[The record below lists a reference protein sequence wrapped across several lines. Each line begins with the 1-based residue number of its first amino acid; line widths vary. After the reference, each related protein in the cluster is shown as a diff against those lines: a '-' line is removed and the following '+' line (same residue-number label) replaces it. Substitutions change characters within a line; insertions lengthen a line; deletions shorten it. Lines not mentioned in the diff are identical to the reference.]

1 MQKVFTFKKQRTRGG
16 IMTPIE
22 HYIIQNTEIEIEDLR
37 AYFKCPKYAGKYFA
51 QMKKEV
57 CKFLKLKGLIN
68 KDIAATVGYAQHS
81 MVTYA
86 LKHHVNVEKEN
97 LVIIQENW
105 QMWVRMGVYPKS
117 GRDNDGYAKI
127 TLVEK
132 GEL

>member
-1 MQKVFTFKKQRTRGG
+1 
-16 IMTPIE
+16 MTPIE
-22 HYIIQNTEIEIEDLR
+22 YYIINNTEIEIEDLR
-37 AYFKCPKYAGKYFA
+37 SYFNCPKYRGKYFA

-68 KDIAATVGYAQHS
+68 KNIASIVGYPQHS
-81 MVTYA
+81 MVTLA
-86 LKHHVNVEKEN
+86 LKYHVDIEKES
-97 LVIIQENW
+97 LDIIRENW
-105 QMWVRMGVYPKS
+105 QMWVRMGIYPKS